1 MIYLFIKK
9 IVWTLCLM
17 YSINIFISPIGK
29 NLPINVITII
39 IVYIYNIFGILAI
52 IFLKYY
58 YWKEKKLNN
67 IVYDYFKN
75 ASTKSAFPQAFL
87 IGNVNF
93 DAFKEQLESILEN
106 FFFNTKLDIYNNTDI
121 FISEPFFDLNF
132 NDELIAENKY
142 GSIFK
147 IYIKMK

>member
-29 NLPINVITII
+29 NLPINVITIR

-58 YWKEKKLNN
+58 Y
-67 IVYDYFKN
+67 
-75 ASTKSAFPQAFL
+75 
-87 IGNVNF
+87 
-93 DAFKEQLESILEN
+93 
-106 FFFNTKLDIYNNTDI
+106 
-121 FISEPFFDLNF
+121 
-132 NDELIAENKY
+132 
-142 GSIFK
+142 
-147 IYIKMK
+147 

>member
-1 MIYLFIKK
+1 
-9 IVWTLCLM
+9 M

-75 ASTKSAFPQAFL
+75 NYDDS
-87 IGNVNF
+87 
-93 DAFKEQLESILEN
+93 EIL
-106 FFFNTKLDIYNNTDI
+106 
-121 FISEPFFDLNF
+121 
-132 NDELIAENKY
+132 
-142 GSIFK
+142 
-147 IYIKMK
+147 